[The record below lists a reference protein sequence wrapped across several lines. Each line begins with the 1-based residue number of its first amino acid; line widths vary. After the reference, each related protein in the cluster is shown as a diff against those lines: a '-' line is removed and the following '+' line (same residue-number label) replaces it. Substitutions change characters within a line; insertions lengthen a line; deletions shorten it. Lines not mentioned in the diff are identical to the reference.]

1 MNWREIMGVFKRI
14 LTDELDLEPIST
26 NLLHSADAQGI
37 WDYLQERNEAKR
49 QQAIHQLGDKW
60 LMHPNN
66 RIHKENRA

>member
-1 MNWREIMGVFKRI
+1 MGVFKRI

-49 QQAIHQLGDKW
+49 RQAISQLGDKW